1 METDRQKILLIAA
14 ATLAVALHIVALY
27 AIGWIGISSRKQPQK
42 ILIPVT
48 MQIKQFNKVTK
59 PKIPVRISHIHPQR
73 IHPVKTAPE
82 RNKTG
87 HNRFLARSTTTNHG
101 FSVPSGGN
109 IKAGTVLAHQGT
121 SATSTSVS
129 NNIFLPPIPIF
140 NPLPVIPSNL
150 RTHGYSTYVR
160 VEFFVNRDASFTSKL
175 LSSTGY
181 DELDRVVIDTLKK
194 WKFSPAT
201 MDGQP
206 VNGTLKLR
214 IQFSVN

>member
-1 METDRQKILLIAA
+1 METDRTEKILIAA
-14 ATLAVALHIVALY
+14 VAIAIAMHLAAFYV
-27 AIGWIGISSRKQPQK
+27 IGWIGISSMEQPQK

-48 MQIKQFNKVTK
+48 MQIKPLNKANK
-59 PKIPVRISHIHPQR
+59 PKIPVRTRQIHPQQM
-73 IHPVKTAPE
+73 HPVKTAPE
-82 RNKTG
+82 RIKTG
-87 HNRFLARSTTTNHG
+87 HNKFLASTAKTNHG

-109 IKAGTVLAHQGT
+109 IKAGTVLTHQGT

-140 NPLPVIPSNL
+140 NPMPVIPSDL
-150 RTHGYSTYVR
+150 RTHRYSTYVR
-160 VEFFVNRDASFTSKL
+160 VEFFVKKDATFTSKL

-181 DELDRVVIDTLKK
+181 DELDRVVINTLKK

>member
-1 METDRQKILLIAA
+1 METDQQKIFLIAA

-48 MQIKQFNKVTK
+48 MQIKPFDKVTK

-73 IHPVKTAPE
+73 IHPVKT
-82 RNKTG
+82 G
-87 HNRFLARSTTTNHG
+87 HNKFLASSTTTNHG

-121 SATSTSVS
+121 SATSTSS
-129 NNIFLPPIPIF
+129 DSIFLPPIPIF

-160 VEFFVNRDASFTSKL
+160 VEFFVSRDASFTSKL